1 MARTHRNVFYWL
13 LWIVFWFLSKRW
25 EILVI
30 EWPTRSSQL
39 PGGDRGAGDM
49 AAAWVEKWRVPIAR
63 AALYNLQ
70 ERLYSAQGK
79 RGKHWGTLMKSEN
92 GGLVMK
98 KTMSETDGKY
108 WWCWGNRRTHMHNEI
123 NRTIHNPNASNRR
136 HRALGAG
143 GLSHQPRLSLSLHE
157 TGIQNQT
164 PHWQPISLCWR
175 GHLSNFP
182 PMVNFPSPGPV
193 KVGK

>member
-1 MARTHRNVFYWL
+1 MMARTHRNVFYWL

-70 ERLYSAQGK
+70 ERLYSAEYSAPGQAWK
-79 RGKHWGTLMKSEN
+79 
-92 GGLVMK
+92 
-98 KTMSETDGKY
+98 
-108 WWCWGNRRTHMHNEI
+108 
-123 NRTIHNPNASNRR
+123 
-136 HRALGAG
+136 ALGDFDEVREWG
-143 GLSHQPRLSLSLHE
+143 GGDE
-157 TGIQNQT
+157 KDD
-164 PHWQPISLCWR
+164 
-175 GHLSNFP
+175 
-182 PMVNFPSPGPV
+182 V
-193 KVGK
+193 